1 MKKYDVNLDIT
12 VSLMIEVEAETQEQA
27 ERVALDKF
35 DREQQYHLSHCD
47 SILEREVTE
56 VSECE

>member
-12 VSLMIEVEAETQEQA
+12 VSLMSEVEAETQEQA

-35 DREQQYHLSHCD
+35 DREQQYHLSHYD

-56 VSECE
+56 VNECE